1 MQAAHQTRRLS
12 QPPSRRRANSL
23 PAPAL
28 ARPSAA
34 PEPDLG
40 RPLGPSSAESASSL
54 PCLAGQGL
62 LSRLQ
67 APDSRLCPPLP
78 PGRASKPDCTQRR
91 ADASRARAGSGPG
104 RTWRRRRYR
113 GPRDAPSRPLRRTPA
128 PLPLAGSGLAF
139 SSATSGSSER
149 TPRCPSLPPG
159 PRHLRSARQPWS
171 HAFPQGHHGPRCPSR
186 ASPRDNGSTRP
197 PPQLGHRPRS
207 LG

>member
-1 MQAAHQTRRLS
+1 MKETTENLNCQAPALTPVQAAHQTRRLS

-67 APDSRLCPPLP
+67 APRQPSLP
-78 PGRASKPDCTQRR
+78 SA
-91 ADASRARAGSGPG
+91 ASRTRKQTGLHAATRGREPGSRGIWAGP
-104 RTWRRRRYR
+104 
-113 GPRDAPSRPLRRTPA
+113 DLEEA
-128 PLPLAGSGLAF
+128 PLPGSPGRPVTPPAPHTSAPPARGLRA
-139 SSATSGSSER
+139 
-149 TPRCPSLPPG
+149 SLLL
-159 PRHLRSARQPWS
+159 RHLR
-171 HAFPQGHHGPRCPSR
+171 
-186 ASPRDNGSTRP
+186 
-197 PPQLGHRPRS
+197 L
-207 LG
+207 L